1 MNEFMQAAIDEAVA
15 GIDGNEGG
23 PFGAVVVRNG
33 VIVGRGHNRVVT
45 TNDPTAHAEVNA
57 IREAASFLSRYDL
70 SDCEIYTT
78 CEPCPMCYG
87 AIHWARIGT
96 IHRGATKEDAAA
108 IGFNDLDIYEDLARQ
123 PDDREIIMD
132 EVDREA
138 CLSVFRRWHT
148 KDDRVLY

>member
-1 MNEFMQAAIDEAVA
+1 MQAAIDEAVA

-33 VIVGRGHNRVVT
+33 VILGRGHNRVIT

-57 IREAASFLSRYDL
+57 IREAASFLNRYDL

-108 IGFNDLDIYEDLARQ
+108 IGFNDLDIYEDIAKA
-123 PDDREIIMD
+123 PAEREIIMD

-138 CLSVFRRWHT
+138 CLSVFRRWHA

>member
-1 MNEFMQAAIDEAVA
+1 MQSAIEEAVA
-15 GIDGNEGG
+15 GIHGNDGG

-33 VIVGRGHNRVVT
+33 VIVGRGHNRVVA

-57 IREAASFLSRYDL
+57 IREAAAFLSRYDL

-108 IGFNDLDIYEDLARQ
+108 IGFNDLKIYQDIAQ
-123 PDDREIIMD
+123 PPEDREIIMD
-132 EVDREA
+132 EVDREE
-138 CLSVFRRWHT
+138 CLEVFRQWESQE
-148 KDDRVLY
+148 DRILY

>member
-1 MNEFMQAAIDEAVA
+1 MQAAIDEAVA